1 MTSARR
7 RSLLSNALW
16 AKHEA
21 HYFKA
26 FSRALEL
33 LRETSSLPLEEVGLN
48 RELYFCLLKANR
60 ELDPEGAY
68 PPPMAECCNQPDP
81 NDRVRAERE
90 SKRPDFN
97 WGFTDPHE
105 EDFRTSA
112 KQFVVECK
120 RLGAAPRS
128 DWILTEN
135 YVEHGIQRFID
146 PVWSYAKRFPT
157 AVMIGYWQTMESDD
171 ILKEVNQAAKRRK
184 LAQITLS
191 IDGWKIAGVS
201 KLQHSL
207 VRSFPISPFRLDHF
221 WIDIRG
227 KGGHPLTASRRRRT
241 KERGKRVSKRKARK
255 E

>member
-26 FSRALEL
+26 FPVHWNCFENVISSARRSWVKSRTLFLFAQGKP
-33 LRETSSLPLEEVGLN
+33 RTGPRGRISSTDGRVL
-48 RELYFCLLKANR
+48 
-60 ELDPEGAY
+60 
-68 PPPMAECCNQPDP
+68 NQPDP

-128 DWILTEN
+128 DWVLTEN
-135 YVEHGIQRFID
+135 YVEHGILRFID
-146 PVWSYAKRFPT
+146 PVWS
-157 AVMIGYWQTMESDD
+157 
-171 ILKEVNQAAKRRK
+171 
-184 LAQITLS
+184 
-191 IDGWKIAGVS
+191 
-201 KLQHSL
+201 
-207 VRSFPISPFRLDHF
+207 
-221 WIDIRG
+221 
-227 KGGHPLTASRRRRT
+227 
-241 KERGKRVSKRKARK
+241 
-255 E
+255 